1 VTAPDSAVFVR
12 VALEVPGADGFDY
25 AADPGQAQR
34 LQPGAWAL
42 VPWGRGR
49 RVGIVVAQLQH
60 TEVPPERLRSVLA
73 PIDEAPRMPASWL
86 ALAAF
91 AARYYHRGIGEVVV
105 PAIPKLLRTPPGPK
119 ARGSVFARARARTG
133 GAPTSPG
140 DGGQSLPGD
149 GGQTSPGAGAR
160 DVGGG
165 PRATTPAARVEP
177 TAAQVEA
184 LEALGA
190 PGGFA
195 VHLLHGVTGSGKTE
209 VYLRWLERIVAQRP
223 DAQVLLLVPEI
234 ALTPQL
240 IAQIRARFPDEAVAM
255 LHSDLP
261 DGERASHWMAAADG
275 RVRMVVGTRLAVFAP
290 LPRLAAI
297 VVDEEHDASYKQ
309 QEGVRYSA
317 RDLAIALA
325 QLCDVP
331 VVLGSATP
339 SLESWYAAQRGRY
352 ALLPLPERASGGALP
367 RLRVVD
373 PRGRALRHGLAPE
386 TVQAIEA
393 TLARR
398 EQALVFM
405 NRRGYAPVLACEA
418 CGWLSRC
425 ELCSAYRVLHRAERG
440 APGQATRYR
449 MVCHHCSAEAAV
461 PRACPDCGNVDLSPV
476 GRGTQRL
483 EDGLHELFPGAR
495 VGRVDRDVA
504 RRRGAAREVIDA
516 AHAGEVDLLVG
527 TQMLAKGHDF
537 RRLTLV
543 VVVDADGA
551 LYSSDFRAPE
561 RLFAVLMQVAGRAGR
576 SGAASEVIVQ
586 TRFPSHPLF
595 GALARHDYAGF
606 ADAQLAERRA
616 SALPPF
622 QFQALMRA
630 EARTLDA
637 ALELLAGAK
646 RLGDALLDAPDGNA
660 GDGAPPDDPLRVR
673 LYDPVPMPLMRLAG
687 HERAQLLLECAS
699 RKALHAFLDAWI
711 PRLATLRGGARWQLD
726 VDPVEI

>member
-1 VTAPDSAVFVR
+1 VADPDSAVFVR

-25 AADPGQAQR
+25 AADPEQAPR
-34 LQPGAWAL
+34 LLPGAWVL

-49 RVGIVVAQLQH
+49 RVGVVVAQLRR
-60 TEVPPERLRSVLA
+60 TEVPPERLRAVLS
-73 PIDEAPRMPASWL
+73 PIDDAPRMPPSWL

-105 PAIPKLLRTPPGPK
+105 PAIPKLLRTPPAAK
-119 ARGSVFARARARTG
+119 ARGSVFARARARLG
-133 GAPTSPG
+133 GAVPAAS
-140 DGGQSLPGD
+140 
-149 GGQTSPGAGAR
+149 GA
-160 DVGGG
+160 
-165 PRATTPAARVEP
+165 PRVDLTPAQ
-177 TAAQVEA
+177 AAA

-190 PGGFA
+190 PVGFA

-209 VYLRWLERIVAQRP
+209 VYLRWLERIVAERP

-261 DGERASHWMAAADG
+261 DGERASHWLAAADG

-325 QLCDVP
+325 QQCGVP

-352 ALLPLPERASGGALP
+352 RLLPLPERASGGALP

-425 ELCSAYRVLHRAERG
+425 DLCSAYRVLHRAERG
-440 APGQATRYR
+440 APGQAARYR
-449 MVCHHCSAEAAV
+449 MVCHHCSAEAPV

-616 SALPPF
+616 SQLPPF
-622 QFQALMRA
+622 QFQALLRA

-637 ALELLAGAK
+637 ALELLGRAK
-646 RLGDALLDAPDGNA
+646 ALGDAIAGAPRDGAVARDAAA
-660 GDGAPPDDPLRVR
+660 GDEALRVR

-699 RKALHAFLDAWI
+699 RKALHGFLDEWI
-711 PRLATLRGGARWQLD
+711 PRLAALRAGVRWQLD
-726 VDPVEI
+726 VDPLEI